1 MIMITPEPLGR
12 QENSLSSKINIPQ
25 RGEIWEVKLDPAVGA
40 EIKKN
45 RPVLV
50 ISSDGIGKLP
60 IKIVGPITE
69 WKQAFTGN
77 LWHVK
82 IEPDAQNNLS
92 KVSAVDV
99 LQVRGVDYQRF
110 VRLIG
115 KASPQ
120 TLEEVVTALAAVIEY
135 Q

>member
-1 MIMITPEPLGR
+1 MRMTVIEMLGKLETSLNTKICMPL
-12 QENSLSSKINIPQ
+12 
-25 RGEIWEVKLDPAVGA
+25 RGDIWELKLDPTVGA

-50 ISSDGIGKLP
+50 ISSDAVGRLP
-60 IKIVGPITE
+60 IKLVAPITE
-69 WKQAFTGN
+69 WKHTFAGN
-77 LWHVK
+77 IWHVK
-82 IEPDAQNNLS
+82 IDPDTQNNLT
-92 KVSAVDV
+92 KVSAVDT

-115 KASPQ
+115 KASP
-120 TLEEVVTALAAVIEY
+120 LIIEEVVTALATIVEY

>member
-1 MIMITPEPLGR
+1 MST
-12 QENSLSSKINIPQ
+12 KINIHS
-25 RGEIWEVKLDPAVGA
+25 RGEIWEIKLDPTVGA
-40 EIKKN
+40 EIRKN

-50 ISSDGIGKLP
+50 ISADAVGKLP
-60 IKIVGPITE
+60 IKLVAPITE

-77 LWHVK
+77 IWHVK
-82 IEPDAQNNLS
+82 IEPDAQNNLG
-92 KVSAVDV
+92 KASAVDV

-110 VRLIG
+110 VKLIG

-120 TLEEVVTALAAVIEY
+120 TLEEVVAALAAVVEY

>member
-1 MIMITPEPLGR
+1 MNT
-12 QENSLSSKINIPQ
+12 KINIPL
-25 RGEIWEVKLDPAVGA
+25 RSEIWELRLDPAVGA

-50 ISSDGIGKLP
+50 ISSDAVGKLP
-60 IKIVGPITE
+60 IKLVAPITE
-69 WKQAFTGN
+69 WKQAFTGSI
-77 LWHVK
+77 WHVK

-92 KVSAVDV
+92 KVSSIDI

-120 TLEEVVTALAAVIEY
+120 TLEEIVTALAAVVEY

>member
-1 MIMITPEPLGR
+1 M
-12 QENSLSSKINIPQ
+12 SAKINIPI
-25 RGEIWEVKLDPAVGA
+25 RGEIWELKLDPTVGA

-50 ISSDGIGKLP
+50 ISSDSVGRLP
-60 IKIVGPITE
+60 IKLVAPITE
-69 WKQAFTGN
+69 WKQTFAGN
-77 LWHVK
+77 IWHIK
-82 IEPDAQNNLS
+82 IDPDIQNNLG
-92 KVSAVDV
+92 KVSVVDV

-110 VRLIG
+110 IKLIG

-120 TLEEVVTALAAVIEY
+120 IIEEVVTALAAVVEY

>member
-1 MIMITPEPLGR
+1 MIVIEKLGKR
-12 QENSLSSKINIPQ
+12 EIFLSTSINIPL
-25 RGEIWEVKLDPAVGA
+25 RGEIWELNLDPTVGA
-40 EIKKN
+40 EIKKT

-60 IKIVGPITE
+60 IKLIAPITE
-69 WKQAFTGN
+69 WKSGFTGN
-77 LWHVK
+77 IWHVK
-82 IEPDAQNNLS
+82 IEPDSLNNLG

-110 VRLIG
+110 VKLIG
-115 KASPQ
+115 KASAQ
-120 TLEEVVTALAAVIEY
+120 IIEEVVTALAAVVEY

>member
-1 MIMITPEPLGR
+1 MS
-12 QENSLSSKINIPQ
+12 NKINIPQ

-45 RPVLV
+45 RPALV
-50 ISSDGIGKLP
+50 ISSDSIGKLP
-60 IKIVGPITE
+60 IKIVAPITE
-69 WKQAFTGN
+69 WKQAFVGN

-82 IEPDAQNNLS
+82 LEPDTQNKLS
-92 KVSAVDV
+92 KVSAIDV

-110 VRLIG
+110 VNLIG

-120 TLEEVVTALAAVIEY
+120 TLEEIVTALAAVVEY